1 MKSSKEMA
9 DSVFQIRDAYIEKRN
24 KRRLYIKRTAFVTS
38 TACMFVLVFVGIK
51 LTMPERPPQ
60 EPDIGMIDTSDSTVG
75 SAVGTTTVK
84 TVSAASTAPV
94 QTTGTPTETV
104 TATQTQTASSETGTA
119 ASTTT
124 ATSDE
129 EGINYSGDDD
139 VATKSTT
146 ARLTTAATTAV
157 SRRTTS
163 TVTSARTS
171 NTGQISPAVT
181 TVPQT
186 TTLSIMTQIVD
197 TESPVTTAF
206 PTVVETTSTV
216 PAQIYERYTTV
227 EVNKGTYRTN
237 GWVANPI
244 EIGELIGTTEL
255 VSNDSLMSCNATI
268 YEYITQAEAF
278 YKPIIIKFDGY
289 DGYWIY
295 SRT

>member
-9 DSVFQIRDAYIEKRN
+9 DSVFRIRDAYIEKRN

-51 LTMPERPPQ
+51 LTMPECPPQ
-60 EPDIGMIDTSDSTVG
+60 ASDIEVIGTSDSTETKGEVTTDRAL
-75 SAVGTTTVK
+75 STTGTT
-84 TVSAASTAPV
+84 PV
-94 QTTGTPTETV
+94 QTTRTPTETV
-104 TATQTQTASSETGTA
+104 TATQTASSETGTA

-139 VATKSTT
+139 VATESTT

-186 TTLSIMTQIVD
+186 TTVSIMTQVVD

>member
-9 DSVFQIRDAYIEKRN
+9 DSVFRIRDAYIEKRN

-60 EPDIGMIDTSDSTVG
+60 EPDIGVIGTSDSTVG
-75 SAVGTTTVK
+75 SAVGTTAVK
-84 TVSAASTAPV
+84 TVSAASTTSV
-94 QTTGTPTETV
+94 QTTGIAAETV
-104 TATQTQTASSETGTA
+104 TSTQTQTSTLTA
-119 ASTTT
+119 KSVASTTT

-129 EGINYSGDDD
+129 EGLSYLEDD
-139 VATKSTT
+139 VETETET
-146 ARLTTAATTAV
+146 ALLTTAATTAV
-157 SRRTTS
+157 SRRTTF

-186 TTLSIMTQIVD
+186 TTVSIMTQVVD
-197 TESPVTTAF
+197 TESPVTIAF

>member
-9 DSVFQIRDAYIEKRN
+9 DSVFRIRDAYIEKRN
-24 KRRLYIKRTAFVTS
+24 KRRLYIKRTAFVAS

-60 EPDIGMIDTSDSTVG
+60 VPDIDVIGTSDSAG
-75 SAVGTTTVK
+75 SDIAATTVM
-84 TVSAASTAPV
+84 TSSPASTAPV
-94 QTTGTPTETV
+94 QTAGTAAETV
-104 TATQTQTASSETGTA
+104 TATQTQAASSETRTV
-119 ASTTT
+119 ASSTT

-129 EGINYSGDDD
+129 EGLSYLEDD
-139 VATKSTT
+139 VETETVTT
-146 ARLTTAATTAV
+146 RRTTAATTA

-163 TVTSARTS
+163 TVTSAQTF
-171 NTGQISPAVT
+171 NAEHTTAAVT
-181 TVPQT
+181 TAPQT
-186 TTLSIMTQIVD
+186 TTVFVMTQVVD

-227 EVNKGTYRTN
+227 EVNKGTYRTK